1 MNKIIPFLLIF
12 LFFAQLTQ
20 LVHATDATVLV
31 VEVAEVIDQA
41 TVELISAALN
51 EAERIQAE
59 ALILLLDT
67 PGGGAD
73 QTFEIGDLILESQI
87 PVVGYVYPKGATA
100 WSAGTFILMTTHYA
114 AMAPNTI
121 IGSAQPIEIGVD
133 GTRLVNDSKR
143 INALVEW
150 ITERAAIYGRNIT
163 LAEEFITKNRNVNAS
178 EAFAIGGIDAI
189 SSSIDKLVSDID
201 GEQMKIND
209 EIVTLSTK
217 NANIEFFTPSLRIQV
232 LKLLSNPIL
241 TSLLLILGIF
251 ALIFGISAPGLGA
264 EIFGVIAILLSLL
277 GSGFNIPIISGFLLI
292 LGGILLF
299 IEIFITPGFGVIGI
313 GGAISLIAGSVF
325 LIPDYSN
332 RGWLISMEWTST
344 AVIILI
350 AVVILIVVF
359 FLFVLYK
366 ILKIR
371 TRKTVVGTFI
381 GEQARSI
388 DQITPEK
395 PGYVRFKGEYWQ
407 AKSEEIIKPNTKVI
421 IVDKDE
427 SILIVKPKK

>member
-1 MNKIIPFLLIF
+1 MNKKIPILLFF
-12 LFFAQLTQ
+12 LFFTSSTLV
-20 LVHATDATVLV
+20 VHAEETTILV

-41 TVELISAALN
+41 TVELIVAALE
-51 EAERIQAE
+51 EADSIQAE
-59 ALILLLDT
+59 AIILLLDT
-67 PGGGAD
+67 PGGGAE
-73 QTFEIGDLILESQI
+73 QTFEIGDLILENQI
-87 PVVGYVYPKGATA
+87 PIVGYVYPKGATA

-121 IGSAQPIEIGVD
+121 IGSAQPIEIGVE

-150 ITERAAIYGRNIT
+150 ITERAAIHGRNIT
-163 LAEEFITKNRNVNAS
+163 LAEEFITKNRNVNAT
-178 EAFAIGGIDAI
+178 EALAIGGIDAVA
-189 SSSIDKLVSDID
+189 SSIDTLISDID
-201 GEQMKIND
+201 GEQIKIND

-217 NANIEFFTPSLRIQV
+217 NVNIEFYTPSLRIQV

-277 GSGFNIPIISGFLLI
+277 GSGFNIPLISGFLLI
-292 LGGILLF
+292 LGGVLLF
-299 IEIFITPGFGVIGI
+299 IEIFITPGFGVMGV

-350 AVVILIVVF
+350 AVVILIVIF

-388 DQITPEK
+388 DQISPEK

-407 AKSEEIIKPNTKVI
+407 AKSEEIIEPNTKVI

>member
-1 MNKIIPFLLIF
+1 M
-12 LFFAQLTQ
+12 
-20 LVHATDATVLV
+20 V

-41 TVELISAALN
+41 TVELISGSLDQAN
-51 EAERIQAE
+51 KIHAE

-121 IGSAQPIEIGVD
+121 IGSAQPIEIGVE

-163 LAEEFITKNRNVNAS
+163 LAEEFITKNRNVNAT
-178 EAFAIGGIDAI
+178 EALAIGGIDTIA
-189 SSSIDKLVSDID
+189 SSIDKLVSDID
-201 GEQMKIND
+201 GEQIKIND

-292 LGGILLF
+292 LGGVLLF
-299 IEIFITPGFGVIGI
+299 IEIFITPGFGVMGI

-344 AVIILI
+344 AIIILI

-407 AKSEEIIKPNTKVI
+407 AKSAEIIKPNTKVI

-427 SILIVKPKK
+427 SILIVKPK

>member
-1 MNKIIPFLLIF
+1 MNKIIP
-12 LFFAQLTQ
+12 LFFIFIFTFSATLI
-20 LVHATDATVLV
+20 VHAEDNTILV
-31 VEVAEVIDQA
+31 VDVAEVIDQA
-41 TVELISAALN
+41 TVELISGALDQ
-51 EAERIQAE
+51 ATTIQAE

-121 IGSAQPIEIGVD
+121 IGSAQPIEIGVE

-163 LAEEFITKNRNVNAS
+163 LAEEFITKNRNVNAT
-178 EAFAIGGIDAI
+178 EALTLGGIDAI
-189 SSSIDKLVSDID
+189 ASSIDKLVSDLD
-201 GEQMKIND
+201 GEQIKIND

-217 NANIEFFTPSLRIQV
+217 NANIEFFSPSLRIQV
-232 LKLLSNPIL
+232 LKILSNPIL

-292 LGGILLF
+292 IGGVLLF
-299 IEIFITPGFGVIGI
+299 IEIFITPGFGVMGI

-388 DQITPEK
+388 DEIAPEK

-427 SILIVKPKK
+427 SILIVKPK

>member
-1 MNKIIPFLLIF
+1 MNKIISYLLIF
-12 LFFAQLTQ
+12 LFFTSLTQ
-20 LVHATDATVLV
+20 IVHAEDTTILV

-41 TVELISAALN
+41 TVELISGSLDQAN
-51 EAERIQAE
+51 KIHAE

-121 IGSAQPIEIGVD
+121 IGSAQPIEIGVE

-163 LAEEFITKNRNVNAS
+163 LAEEFITKNRNVNAT
-178 EAFAIGGIDAI
+178 EALAIGGIDTIA
-189 SSSIDKLVSDID
+189 SSIDKLVSDID
-201 GEQMKIND
+201 GEQIKIND

-292 LGGILLF
+292 LGGVLLF
-299 IEIFITPGFGVIGI
+299 IEIFITPGFGVMGI

-344 AVIILI
+344 AIIILI

-407 AKSEEIIKPNTKVI
+407 AKSAEIIKPNTKVI

-427 SILIVKPKK
+427 SILIVKPK

>member
-1 MNKIIPFLLIF
+1 MNKIIP
-12 LFFAQLTQ
+12 LFFIFIFTFSSTLI
-20 LVHATDATVLV
+20 VHAEDNTILV

-41 TVELISAALN
+41 TVELISGALDQAN
-51 EAERIQAE
+51 TIQAE

-73 QTFEIGDLILESQI
+73 QTFQIGDLILESQI

-121 IGSAQPIEIGVD
+121 IGSAQPIEIGVE

-163 LAEEFITKNRNVNAS
+163 LAEEFITKNRNVNAT
-178 EAFAIGGIDAI
+178 EALTIGGIDAI
-189 SSSIDKLVSDID
+189 APSVDKLVSDLD
-201 GEQMKIND
+201 GEQIKIND
-209 EIVTLSTK
+209 EIVTLSTN
-217 NANIEFFTPSLRIQV
+217 NANIEFFTPSLRIQI

-292 LGGILLF
+292 LGGVLLF
-299 IEIFITPGFGVIGI
+299 IEIFITPGFGVMGI

-407 AKSEEIIKPNTKVI
+407 AKSEEIIKPNTKVV

-427 SILIVKPKK
+427 SILIVKPK